1 MTDAAILA
9 RHGFTAAQ
17 AARAIAKPVAK
28 RTDHEQALIVALL
41 GASL

>member
-1 MTDAAILA
+1 MTDTVILA
-9 RHGFTAAQ
+9 NHGFTAAQ

-28 RTDHEQALIVALL
+28 RTAREQTLIVALL